1 MVELKRGKE
10 LLGESIPSTSCS
22 GPGTEDELDRIE
34 TLEEET
40 IAEEA
45 EDAEEGARAHDD
57 IIEEDS
63 EEVED
68 EFPVPPSPGSVR
80 AYPYPYAIR
89 VPQVCYVMFLFCAGR
104 YGTEG
109 DAIP

>member
-1 MVELKRGKE
+1 MVELKRGRE
-10 LLGESIPSTSCS
+10 LLGESVSSTSCS

-40 IAEEA
+40 ILAEEA
-45 EDAEEGARAHDD
+45 EYAEEEARIHDD
-57 IIEEDS
+57 IIEEED
-63 EEVED
+63 EEESGEVDD

-89 VPQVCYVMFLFCAGR
+89 VPQVFHVMVWYCNKYYSIA
-104 YGTEG
+104 
-109 DAIP
+109 

>member
-1 MVELKRGKE
+1 MVKLKRGRE
-10 LLGESIPSTSCS
+10 LLGESISSTSCS

-89 VPQVCYVMFLFCAGR
+89 VPQVCYVLFLYYAGR
-104 YGTEG
+104 
-109 DAIP
+109 